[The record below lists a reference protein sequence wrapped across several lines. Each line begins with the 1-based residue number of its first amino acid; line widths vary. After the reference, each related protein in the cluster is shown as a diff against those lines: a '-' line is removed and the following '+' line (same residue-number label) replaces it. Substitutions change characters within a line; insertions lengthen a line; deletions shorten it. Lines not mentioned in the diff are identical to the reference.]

1 MLWLSVALNS
11 TPWAPC
17 CRPLQGAIKIMKHE
31 KVKNVK
37 RWTWCD
43 VTKKSAWLCL
53 AASFSQR
60 IHAPC
65 IGLRW
70 LEDTERLC
78 WSTLL
83 EIQRSLQSLQCA
95 VTDPTD
101 LRIYCC
107 QLPDLEQPREQ
118 TKSQSISVVSK
129 EHIKGTNTL
138 LFYSGGIMRQRHYQ
152 KQPRHPK
159 HEAVLQDTSH

>member
-1 MLWLSVALNS
+1 M
-11 TPWAPC
+11 
-17 CRPLQGAIKIMKHE
+17 H
-31 KVKNVK
+31 
-37 RWTWCD
+37 
-43 VTKKSAWLCL
+43 
-53 AASFSQR
+53 
-60 IHAPC
+60 
-65 IGLRW
+65 W

-95 VTDPTD
+95 VTDPTA
-101 LRIYCC
+101 LRFYCC

-138 LFYSGGIMRQRHYQ
+138 LFYSGGIMRQKHYQ
-152 KQPRHPK
+152 KQPRHQK